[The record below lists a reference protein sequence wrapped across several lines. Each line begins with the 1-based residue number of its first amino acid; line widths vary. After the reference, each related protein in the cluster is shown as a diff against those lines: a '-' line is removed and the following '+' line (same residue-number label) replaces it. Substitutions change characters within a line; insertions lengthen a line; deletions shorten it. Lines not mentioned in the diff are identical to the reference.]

1 MSQQFRRKLDG
12 TLESLPACAMVTV
25 EAGETIVSVSCGGGG
40 YGPAEQ
46 REPAR
51 VAHDVAE
58 RWISAERA
66 RTVYGARL

>member
-1 MSQQFRRKLDG
+1 
-12 TLESLPACAMVTV
+12 MVTV
-25 EAGETIVSVSCGGGG
+25 APGETIVSVSCGGGG
-40 YGPAEQ
+40 YGPPQQ

-66 RTVYGARL
+66 RTVYGAKL